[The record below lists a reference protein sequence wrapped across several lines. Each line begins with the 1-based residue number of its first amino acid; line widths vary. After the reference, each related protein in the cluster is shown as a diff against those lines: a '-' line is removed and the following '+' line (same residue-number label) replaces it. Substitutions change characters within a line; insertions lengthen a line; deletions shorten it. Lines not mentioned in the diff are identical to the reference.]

1 MDDQLVG
8 VVQVPVSC
16 LVFRQDLASR
26 DLDRRICQYLAPILC
41 HDLRHEEPQHRIEG
55 IIDGRT
61 LSLILAELGC
71 TLEQLNCTLHNRAF
85 PLLSRIAIQYVH
97 GRHRLETAKAVLG
110 GSTVWTVELRLYQD
124 LSHAHLSRLPSL
136 KARAERFAHESPFR
150 DGNIY
155 LHLEQSRAENDRFQL
170 AKWSHRLTSGKNRTV
185 ERLGEHGRLNQCFQ
199 RLRSMAGLWPG
210 KVLGNYKHILAL
222 HIQPELCR
230 FSERM
235 YDFYMHLTG
244 EDPACL
250 DVDTVRCLEARAP
263 SASEYDLDLITR
275 AFDTGQLFKALT
287 SPERRLETRR
297 RLLAVG
303 ILIPS
308 FRTLHE
314 NLKYLS
320 TAARI
325 VRDLILRPPGGG
337 RGGARARRDA
347 AGASSASLADELSA
361 CWTEPRD
368 ALVEIS
374 ESVFQP
380 LVGPLPFQLAYQML
394 ILAALRN
401 FPYLNHLDGPRVQ
414 CGEKIVPTEQSGAR
428 TLFYRR
434 ARLLGFSNQRIEEG
448 SALETDPF
456 MPICEDVPP
465 SSVFLAD
472 KKSRW
477 GRPHVQT
484 FRVIQQIAFLP
495 QMEHVPQRSLHPSVA
510 FVFRDFFQSFMG
522 SATLAVDW
530 QRESVSLYQAAQDP
544 VVQNAAANGVT
555 GNSAQRKAWE
565 MAQDTSRDMGQDV
578 ERASRDLHTGNHLA
592 TIPEEPA
599 PEGDIIMQE
608 DVHQD
613 AEIDDVR
620 MGGVDGGVR
629 NPSPQP
635 GHPGALGVQV
645 QVLGHRVSPVPSV
658 SMSAVSVGS
667 STQPWQSEGEAP
679 DEKPLSILSTIAPT
693 SFVPSPAQPLSV
705 VPTPRQSWNPS
716 TSPTPPPDKPIS
728 PGAPA

>member
-250 DVDTVRCLEARAP
+250 DVDT
-263 SASEYDLDLITR
+263 
-275 AFDTGQLFKALT
+275 
-287 SPERRLETRR
+287 
-297 RLLAVG
+297 
-303 ILIPS
+303 
-308 FRTLHE
+308 
-314 NLKYLS
+314 
-320 TAARI
+320 
-325 VRDLILRPPGGG
+325 
-337 RGGARARRDA
+337 
-347 AGASSASLADELSA
+347 
-361 CWTEPRD
+361 
-368 ALVEIS
+368 
-374 ESVFQP
+374 
-380 LVGPLPFQLAYQML
+380 
-394 ILAALRN
+394 
-401 FPYLNHLDGPRVQ
+401 
-414 CGEKIVPTEQSGAR
+414 
-428 TLFYRR
+428 
-434 ARLLGFSNQRIEEG
+434 
-448 SALETDPF
+448 
-456 MPICEDVPP
+456 
-465 SSVFLAD
+465 
-472 KKSRW
+472 
-477 GRPHVQT
+477 
-484 FRVIQQIAFLP
+484 
-495 QMEHVPQRSLHPSVA
+495 
-510 FVFRDFFQSFMG
+510 
-522 SATLAVDW
+522 
-530 QRESVSLYQAAQDP
+530 
-544 VVQNAAANGVT
+544 
-555 GNSAQRKAWE
+555 
-565 MAQDTSRDMGQDV
+565 
-578 ERASRDLHTGNHLA
+578 
-592 TIPEEPA
+592 
-599 PEGDIIMQE
+599 
-608 DVHQD
+608 
-613 AEIDDVR
+613 
-620 MGGVDGGVR
+620 
-629 NPSPQP
+629 
-635 GHPGALGVQV
+635 
-645 QVLGHRVSPVPSV
+645 
-658 SMSAVSVGS
+658 
-667 STQPWQSEGEAP
+667 
-679 DEKPLSILSTIAPT
+679 
-693 SFVPSPAQPLSV
+693 
-705 VPTPRQSWNPS
+705 
-716 TSPTPPPDKPIS
+716 
-728 PGAPA
+728 